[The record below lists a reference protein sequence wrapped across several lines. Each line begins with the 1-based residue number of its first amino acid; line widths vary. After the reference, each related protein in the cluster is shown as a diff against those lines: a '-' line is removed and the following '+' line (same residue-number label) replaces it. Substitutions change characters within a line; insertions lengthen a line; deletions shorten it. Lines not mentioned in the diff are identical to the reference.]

1 MMTNYATKKQM
12 IDSINQRIRQELRKA
27 GLNIPDPNY
36 DLKSN
41 ALKSGGNAASDAIDL
56 DDDDKKDGSQVKEEK
71 PQFIFPGEEN
81 FVSKDIDFTWI
92 LDTQSHETI
101 EMVLKDDYFDYK
113 DIKDLYLNSKNEL
126 DPLYLVKWKNLS
138 YADLTWE
145 PLSTIKD
152 NEKELKDFERFNR
165 SLDNGS
171 RQKMMGFSYAHK

>member
-113 DIKDLYLNSKNEL
+113 DIKDFVLVLLFNSWAIILNTKNVVL
-126 DPLYLVKWKNLS
+126 FILIYINI
-138 YADLTWE
+138 Y
-145 PLSTIKD
+145 
-152 NEKELKDFERFNR
+152 FCFRFVIIFY
-165 SLDNGS
+165 SITDKIG
-171 RQKMMGFSYAHK
+171 